1 MLTDVLFDKGNLSV
15 RVPVSAYGEFANRIR
30 SITFNLIIEHV
41 QVINYHFMIFTVLLV
56 YALPDFVGAG
66 HLEGTTELLES
77 PRSSDLLP
85 IELAI
90 IEDLVLSH
98 VLLLEV
104 SEAVGLNEALE
115 TELADI
121 VEALSSHDFTGA
133 GLKAHPG
140 HVEAL
145 SILLVVAHPDGIALE
160 LIRGRH
166 EVIGRGDAHGV
177 WHLVAHH
184 GDVHD

>member
-15 RVPVSAYGEFANRIR
+15 RVPVSANGEFANRIR

-56 YALPDFVGAG
+56 HALPDFVGAG
-66 HLEGTTELLES
+66 HLEGTTELLEC
-77 PRSSDLLP
+77 PRSRNLLP
-85 IELAI
+85 IELTI
-90 IEDLVLSH
+90 IEDLVFSH
-98 VLLLEV
+98 VLLLEM
-104 SEAVGLNEALE
+104 SEAVGLNISLE

-121 VEALSSHDFTGA
+121 VKALSSHDFTGA

-140 HVEAL
+140 HIEAL
-145 SILLVVAHPDGIALE
+145 SILLVMTYPDSITLE
-160 LIRGRH
+160 LIGGRYK
-166 EVIGRGDAHGV
+166 VIWRGDAHGV
-177 WHLVAHH
+177 WHLIAHH